1 MSELEQYHKARRRAA
16 ATDPVGRPGE
26 ADKRTKDADERTK
39 DADGPTG
46 HADGRR
52 SSGYITGSSS
62 REIAASAEAA
72 IREGLLEAGDPLPT
86 VRWLAT
92 ALGASPA
99 TVNSAYRKLR
109 ERGLVIAE
117 GRRGTRVAHR
127 PPLRTPLRPAAVPAA
142 EQAGLRDLSIGL
154 PDPAL
159 LPSLPDAL
167 ARLDV
172 EERLRISGLEG
183 PDPVLL
189 ELARKGFEADG
200 VAADSIAVL
209 SGALDAVER
218 LLQAHL
224 RPGDRVVIED
234 PAYPSI
240 RDILLALGLVAVPVP
255 VDEQGIVPEALEVA
269 LADGAEAMVIVP
281 RAQNPLGAA
290 LDRERIAALR
300 SLLEPSPRLLLIE
313 DDHAGPVSGAPFS
326 TLITP
331 HSERW
336 AVIRS
341 MSKILHPDMRVAVV
355 AGDQTTIARIEG
367 RQALGP
373 RWVSHLLQALAAEM
387 LRDSEFQG
395 LCDRAAEA
403 YGQRRHALLDALA
416 GHGIQAHG
424 RSGMNVWVPVREEAP
439 VVRALLD
446 AGWLVLAGEHFR
458 IRTAPGLRITIASLK
473 AGEAEKIAYVIAGA
487 EHAGRPRRAY

>member
-1 MSELEQYHKARRRAA
+1 MSELEQYQMPDTDARRRPRNRDSAA
-16 ATDPVGRPGE
+16 
-26 ADKRTKDADERTK
+26 
-39 DADGPTG
+39 
-46 HADGRR
+46 
-52 SSGYITGSSS
+52 YIAGSTS

-72 IREGLLEAGDPLPT
+72 IRDGLLESGDSLPT
-86 VRWLAT
+86 VRSLAS

-99 TVNSAYRKLR
+99 TVNSAYRTLR

-117 GRRGTRVAHR
+117 GRRGTRVAPR
-127 PPLRTPLRPAAVPAA
+127 PPLRTPMRPAAVPTAD
-142 EQAGLRDLSIGL
+142 QARVHDLSIGL

-159 LPSLPDAL
+159 LPSLPAAL
-167 ARLDV
+167 ALVDV
-172 EERLRISGLEG
+172 EQRLMISGLEG

-189 ELARKGFEADG
+189 EVARSGFEADG

-255 VDEQGIVPEALEVA
+255 VDEQGMVPDALQAA

-290 LDRERIAALR
+290 LDPERIAVLR
-300 SLLEPSPRLLLIE
+300 RLLEPFPRLLLIE
-313 DDHAGPVSGAPFS
+313 DDHAGLVSGAPFS
-326 TLITP
+326 TLVTP
-331 HSERW
+331 DSERW
-336 AVIRS
+336 AVVRS
-341 MSKILHPDMRVAVV
+341 MSKILHPDIRLAVV
-355 AGDQTTIARIEG
+355 AGDQTTIARVEG

-387 LRDSEFQG
+387 LRDPGFRR
-395 LCDRAAEA
+395 LCARAAEA
-403 YGQRRHALLDALA
+403 YSERREALLDALA
-416 GHGIQAHG
+416 GHGIRAHG
-424 RSGMNVWVPVREEAP
+424 RSGMNVWVSVREEAP

-458 IRTAPGLRITIASLK
+458 IRSAPGLRITIASLK
-473 AGEAEKIAYVIAGA
+473 AGEAEEVAGVIAAA